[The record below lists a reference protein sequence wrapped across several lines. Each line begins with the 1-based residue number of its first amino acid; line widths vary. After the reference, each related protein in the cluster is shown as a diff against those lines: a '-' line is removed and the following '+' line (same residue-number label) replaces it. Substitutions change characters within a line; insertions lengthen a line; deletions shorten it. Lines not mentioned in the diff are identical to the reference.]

1 MFRPLHGPALALG
14 ALVLVPMLSARPVA
28 PVAPSD
34 GRKTASDS
42 QISGPAST
50 AADQQDLAVTIYNSG
65 VALVRDVRQL
75 ALPGG
80 AFDLRLADIA
90 ATVNPATVHLR
101 SLTDPS
107 RLAIVE
113 QNYQYDLLNPS
124 KLLQKYVG
132 REVRLVRRRTENGAT
147 RDEEVTATLLAF
159 NEGPVWRIGD
169 EIVTGLHADEYR
181 FPQIPE
187 NLHSRPTLVMT
198 LDNSGPAR
206 HQVETSYLANAMSWT
221 ADYVLT
227 VGRDDRA
234 ADLDGWVTV
243 TNNSGTSFK
252 RASMQLVAGDL
263 HRVHDGRALDA
274 VVESVGAARAEAK
287 QFRQEAFSEYHLYS
301 LGRKTSVLDK
311 ETKQIAFLSG
321 TGVPVAKRF
330 VVEGQQFY
338 YRNRHHPGSPLTDQ
352 VKVFYTFR
360 NAARDGLGEPLPA
373 GVVRVYQADAGGG
386 VHLVG
391 EDRIGHTPTDEELTL
406 QIGTAFDVVC
416 ERKQTDFVKIAD
428 GVYELAFQITL
439 RNRKKTPIAVDV
451 NEPIA
456 GDWRMLQS
464 SHTATK
470 TDAWAARFTVPVP
483 AGGTSELTYRVRV
496 RW

>member
-1 MFRPLHGPALALG
+1 
-14 ALVLVPMLSARPVA
+14 
-28 PVAPSD
+28 
-34 GRKTASDS
+34 
-42 QISGPAST
+42 
-50 AADQQDLAVTIYNSG
+50 
-65 VALVRDVRQL
+65 
-75 ALPGG
+75 
-80 AFDLRLADIA
+80 
-90 ATVNPATVHLR
+90 
-101 SLTDPS
+101 LTDPS

-124 KLLQKYVG
+124 KLLHKYVG
-132 REVRLVRRRTENGAT
+132 REVRLVRRRIENGAT

-159 NEGPVWRIGD
+159 NEGPVWKIGD

-206 HQVETSYLANAMSWT
+206 HQIETSYLAGAMSWT
-221 ADYVLT
+221 SDYVLT

-252 RASMQLVAGDL
+252 RASMNLVAGEL
-263 HRVHDGRALDA
+263 HRVHDRVALAAPETAIAGRA
-274 VVESVGAARAEAK
+274 EQK
-287 QFRQEAFSEYHLYS
+287 QFREEAFSEYHLYS
-301 LGRKTSVLDK
+301 LGRRTSVLDK

-330 VVEGQQFY
+330 VVHGQQVY
-338 YRNRHHPGSPLTDQ
+338 YRNRQHPGSPLKDQ

-373 GVVRVYQADAGGG
+373 GVIRVYQADGGGG
-386 VHLVG
+386 VHFVG
-391 EDRIGHTPTDEELTL
+391 EDRIGHTPVDEELTL

-416 ERKQTDFVKIAD
+416 ERKQTDFAKIAE

-439 RNRKKTPIAVDV
+439 RNRKKTPITVEV

-456 GDWRMLQS
+456 GDWRILQA